1 MRQKVGFWMFADR
14 RLLHIYGQWNCVCGG
29 VGQCGSDIGGG
40 GAGGAARAGVGDSL
54 LRHDGRARDGH
65 LPNHAV
71 VRTARTSA
79 QHTLAAPHWGHTA
92 PPQIVARP
100 PNLVV
105 SLTHCGQ
112 LILRKIR
119 TFHATRCQILRIKCT
134 KFDFRWGTTPDPAWG
149 GGLQRSPKPLN
160 RV

>member
-1 MRQKVGFWMFADR
+1 MFADR

-79 QHTLAAPHWGHTA
+79 QHTLAAPHWGHTG
-92 PPQIVARP
+92 PP
-100 PNLVV
+100 PNRGQAPKFSRIFDTLWSVDSQKNQNV
-105 SLTHCGQ
+105 SCHQ
-112 LILRKIR
+112 MPDFKDKM
-119 TFHATRCQILRIKCT
+119 HQI
-134 KFDFRWGTTPDPAWG
+134 
-149 GGLQRSPKPLN
+149 
-160 RV
+160 